1 MTSNDEMVSQLLD
14 KVSDRVVSDLRDSIA
29 RTVESEI
36 QRNIS
41 RALVEG
47 EFFRGINLDL
57 QNGLRNIYRE
67 ISNAKTSDA
76 RASTEPVAE
85 IEVTQEET
93 GELFTEASDQLDQIL
108 QTTEKATVDIMEIV
122 EKHMELQMNAS
133 MILQEVKAGTAD
145 AQSIET
151 LVEGNNALN
160 QDLMQIMTTLSFQD
174 LTGQRIKKII
184 EALKKVE
191 NITFELFMSTGL
203 KIKAK
208 EKDPDKDL
216 SQVEAETLKAV
227 SDLKGPQSESRQ
239 NDVDDLLAQ
248 LGMD

>member
-1 MTSNDEMVSQLLD
+1 MTSNDDMVTQLLD
-14 KVSDRVVSDLRDSIA
+14 KVSDRVVSDLRESIA
-29 RTVESEI
+29 RTVETEI

-47 EFFRGINLDL
+47 EFFRNINSDL
-57 QNGLRNIYRE
+57 QNGLKNIYQE
-67 ISNAKTSDA
+67 ISNAKSPDNRSA
-76 RASTEPVAE
+76 VDIS
-85 IEVTQEET
+85 QEET

-133 MILQEVKAGTAD
+133 TTLQELHAGNDVTPEAID
-145 AQSIET
+145 QLIDS
-151 LVEGNNALN
+151 NNALN
-160 QDLMQIMTTLSFQD
+160 LDLMQIMTTLSFQD

-191 NITFELFMSTGL
+191 KITFDLFMSTGL

-208 EKDPDKDL
+208 EKNPDKDL
-216 SQVEAETLKAV
+216 SQLEKETEMAV
-227 SDLKGPQSESRQ
+227 SELKGPQSNSQ
-239 NDVDDLLAQ
+239 QADVDDLLAQ

>member
-1 MTSNDEMVSQLLD
+1 
-14 KVSDRVVSDLRDSIA
+14 
-29 RTVESEI
+29 
-36 QRNIS
+36 
-41 RALVEG
+41 
-47 EFFRGINLDL
+47 
-57 QNGLRNIYRE
+57 
-67 ISNAKTSDA
+67 
-76 RASTEPVAE
+76 
-85 IEVTQEET
+85 
-93 GELFTEASDQLDQIL
+93 
-108 QTTEKATVDIMEIV
+108 MEIV

>member
-1 MTSNDEMVSQLLD
+1 MTSNDDMVTQLLD
-14 KVSDRVVSDLRDSIA
+14 KVSDRVVSDLRESIA
-29 RTVESEI
+29 RTVETEI

-47 EFFRGINLDL
+47 EFFRNINSDL
-57 QNGLRNIYRE
+57 QNGLKNIYQE
-67 ISNAKTSDA
+67 ISNAKSSDNRSA
-76 RASTEPVAE
+76 VDIS
-85 IEVTQEET
+85 QEET

-133 MILQEVKAGTAD
+133 TTLQELRAGND
-145 AQSIET
+145 VSPET
-151 LVEGNNALN
+151 LDQLIDSNNALN
-160 QDLMQIMTTLSFQD
+160 LDLMQIMTTLSFQD

-191 NITFELFMSTGL
+191 KITFDLFMSTGL

-208 EKDPDKDL
+208 EKNPDKDL
-216 SQVEAETLKAV
+216 SQLEKETEMAV
-227 SDLKGPQSESRQ
+227 SELKGPQSNSQ
-239 NDVDDLLAQ
+239 QADVDDLLAQ